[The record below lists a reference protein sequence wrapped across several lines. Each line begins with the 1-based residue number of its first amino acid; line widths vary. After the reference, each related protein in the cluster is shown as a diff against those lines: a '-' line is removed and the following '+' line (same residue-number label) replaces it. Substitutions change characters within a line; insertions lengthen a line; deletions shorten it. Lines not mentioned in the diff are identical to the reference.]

1 MRCIAVK
8 DQEFVM
14 PAAALVHVRVDE
26 DMESQATETPASMG
40 LTVSDAVRVFLTR
53 VVTDRQLP
61 FSLQAPNAG
70 TRPALREARAIGKP
84 RHASAKALLDELE
97 TAPKR

>member
-1 MRCIAVK
+1 
-8 DQEFVM
+8 
-14 PAAALVHVRVDE
+14 
-26 DMESQATETPASMG
+26 
-40 LTVSDAVRVFLTR
+40 LTR

-70 TRPALREARAIGKP
+70 TRAAMRQARAIGEP